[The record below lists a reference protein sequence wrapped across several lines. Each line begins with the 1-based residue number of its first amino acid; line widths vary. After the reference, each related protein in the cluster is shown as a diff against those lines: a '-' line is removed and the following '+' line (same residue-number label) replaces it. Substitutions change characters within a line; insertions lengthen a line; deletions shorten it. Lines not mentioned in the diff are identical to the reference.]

1 MSQGPINFG
10 GVGDI
15 DMYPDETREA
25 MRRLQ
30 QAGTDF
36 GLRWSL
42 LSAAI
47 RVGELGSSTGFDT
60 LSTRFRETYNPA
72 KPPIQEASD
81 AASTNVGGMGSQG
94 GDIVGKYVESAARD
108 VARMR
113 SLGDL

>member
-15 DMYPDETREA
+15 DMFPEETRAA

-36 GLRWSL
+36 GSRWSI

-47 RVGELGSSTGFDT
+47 LTGEQESTTGFDS
-60 LSTRFRETYNPA
+60 LSKRFRETYNPA

-81 AASTNVGGMGSQG
+81 AAGANVGGIGTNG
-94 GDIVGKYVESAARD
+94 TVIVGKYLESAERD
-108 VARMR
+108 AARMR
-113 SLGDL
+113 AVGDL

>member
-15 DMYPDETREA
+15 DMYPEETRA
-25 MRRLQ
+25 VMQRLQ

-36 GLRWSL
+36 GSRWSL

-47 RVGELGSSTGFDT
+47 RVGELGSTTGFDT

-81 AASTNVGGMGSQG
+81 ATANNVGGLGTQGSG
-94 GDIVGKYVESAARD
+94 IVGKYVEAAARD

-113 SLGDL
+113 SVGDL

>member
-15 DMYPDETREA
+15 DMYPEQTREA
-25 MRRLQ
+25 MRRLEK
-30 QAGTDF
+30 AGTDF
-36 GLRWSL
+36 GTRWSL

-47 RVGELGSSTGFDT
+47 RVGELGSTTGFDT
-60 LSTRFRETYNPA
+60 LSVRFRETYNPA

-81 AASTNVGGMGSQG
+81 AASGNVGGMGRQG
-94 GDIVGKYVESAARD
+94 GVIVGKYVESAQRD

-113 SLGDL
+113 SVGDL

>member
-15 DMYPDETREA
+15 DMYPEETRAA

-36 GLRWSL
+36 GSRWSL

-47 RVGELGSSTGFDT
+47 RVGELGSTTGFDT

-72 KPPIQEASD
+72 KPPIQQASD
-81 AASTNVGGMGSQG
+81 AASGNVGGMGSQG
-94 GDIVGKYVESAARD
+94 SDMVGKYVEAAERD

-113 SLGDL
+113 SVGDL